1 MTPEALHLW
10 QTMRGPESHWRQ
22 SARAVMIRVVRE
34 QRDLG
39 RLDDD
44 AALLAAV
51 DAAYPFGERKYL
63 PYKMWLLERKMF
75 RDACSVPAATAS
87 ADEAA
92 VCMVARDMLAD
103 ERPRPVAEVKALLD
117 EQAPNRLGRRCPACG
132 ARVGQEC
139 RDPSILTAGHPP
151 TPGAA
156 GYVMSIWLDGIP
168 SMPVPHEARLTGHL
182 DAGPL
187 FAGPR

>member
-10 QTMRGPESHWRQ
+10 QTMRGPESRWRQ

-63 PYKMWLLERKMF
+63 PYKMWLLERRLF

-92 VCMVARDMLAD
+92 ACMVARDMLAD
-103 ERPRPVAEVKALLD
+103 ERPRPVAEVLAMLD
-117 EQAPNRLGRRCPACG
+117 EQAPNRLGRKCPVCA
-132 ARVGQEC
+132 AVVGGEC
-139 RDPSILTAGHPP
+139 RNLESVYDTKKTALL
-151 TPGAA
+151 
-156 GYVMSIWLDGIP
+156 V
-168 SMPVPHEARLTGHL
+168 VPHEARLTGHL

-187 FAGPR
+187 FSSEAR